1 MQRNATSHLPG
12 DAAFLFCGFQNRWIA
27 AGIYRRR
34 SIMVREK
41 WPTFP
46 GYAAMRQRE
55 ILLML
60 MELLPLL
67 YILSH
72 WQLLLNQPWYWTE
85 VSMSNVPLQNN
96 AVLLRLG
103 VNHTDVHPYLLWATL
118 EWELFPG
125 FCIGLYCCFTWYYC
139 KYSCHIYSEVSIWKW
154 HLTPKDRADLC
165 HRCPVAVSR
174 IFR

>member
-12 DAAFLFCGFQNRWIA
+12 DAAFLFCGFQNRWIT

-118 EWELFPG
+118 EWELLPG
-125 FCIGLYCCFTWYYC
+125 FCILHWF
-139 KYSCHIYSEVSIWKW
+139 VLLF
-154 HLTPKDRADLC
+154 HLVLLQILLPYLQWGFYMEMTLDP
-165 HRCPVAVSR
+165 
-174 IFR
+174 